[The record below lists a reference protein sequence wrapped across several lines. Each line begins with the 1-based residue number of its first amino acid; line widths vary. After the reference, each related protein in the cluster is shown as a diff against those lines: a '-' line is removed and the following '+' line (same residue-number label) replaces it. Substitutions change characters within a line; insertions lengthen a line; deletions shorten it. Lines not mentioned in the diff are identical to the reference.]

1 MKEYY
6 DGRVHSG
13 KSVQPVLL
21 ILAGVLVLA
30 LIAAAAWSVGRA
42 SSSRGIGVSP
52 EQLLT
57 GDGNRTVFTD
67 IYEANCDAIVVI
79 TEYVQYNGAETPYA
93 TGSGFIISK
102 DGVILTNNHVVAD
115 ASRVS
120 VMLYNGHVYDA
131 EVVGTDERTE
141 VAVLKIKTTETL
153 KTVKLGNSDKLEIGE
168 YAIAIGAPM
177 GYEYSLSVGFVSG
190 VERRVYAN
198 NYAYKM
204 IQVDTPLNS
213 GNSGGP
219 LFNIRGEVIGINT
232 MKENATATSAS
243 VEGMG
248 FAVPINKAYDV
259 ADQLLKTGK
268 VSRAAL
274 QATVG
279 NYVQNNAYAG
289 VEIVELVQG
298 GAAEQAGLKVNDV
311 IVAFNDAK
319 ISMMNDL
326 MEQLDNC
333 RIGDTVKLTVQRG
346 GETMTVK
353 VTLGST

>member
-1 MKEYY
+1 MKEFY
-6 DGRVHSG
+6 DGRVHNG
-13 KSVQPVLL
+13 KSVHPVL
-21 ILAGVLVLA
+21 IALAGVLILA
-30 LIAAAAWSVGRA
+30 LIAAVFWTVGR
-42 SSSRGIGVSP
+42 SFSGKNIHVSP

-57 GDGNRTVFTD
+57 GDGNATVFTD
-67 IYEANCDAIVVI
+67 IYEENCDAIVVI
-79 TEYVQYNGAETPYA
+79 TEYVQLNGAETPYA
-93 TGSGFIISK
+93 SGSGFIISK

-120 VMLYNGHVYDA
+120 VRLYNGHEYDA
-131 EVVGTDERTE
+131 EVIGADERTE
-141 VAVLKIKTTETL
+141 VAVLKIKTSETL
-153 KTVKLGNSDKLEIGE
+153 KTVKLGNSDGLVIGE

-248 FAVPINKAYDV
+248 FAVPINTAADV
-259 ADQLLKTGK
+259 ADQLLKNGK

-274 QATVG
+274 QATVS
-279 NYVQNNAYAG
+279 NYVENNAYAG
-289 VEIVELVQG
+289 VSVVELVPG
-298 GAAEQAGLKVNDV
+298 GAAEQAGLQVNDV
-311 IVAFNDAK
+311 IIAFNDTK
-319 ISMMNDL
+319 ITVMNDL

-333 RIGDTVKLTVQRG
+333 RIGDSVTLKVLRG
-346 GETMTVK
+346 GETITVK